1 MASASTPGPS
11 TAGHPPPGVGVR
23 RWVVRV
29 LGVEVLAI
37 EAPGTDAADDA
48 RLDDIG
54 TAHVVGFVQ
63 PVVEVRE
70 PLPDRESW

>member
-1 MASASTPGPS
+1 MASAPTPGPS
-11 TAGHPPPGVGVR
+11 TAGHPRPGVGVR

-37 EAPGTDAADDA
+37 EVTDPDSDDD
-48 RLDDIG
+48 LHVDDIG

-70 PLPDRESW
+70 SLPDRESW